1 MHETIPV
8 SEIMVT
14 DVATAAPA
22 ETAAEAART
31 VRDRDVGSVVV
42 VDEEVPV
49 GILTE
54 GDFARHLCERHDL
67 GHVELEAVMS
77 TPLVT
82 VEPDA
87 SIVEAAERLR
97 RHEFKHLPVV
107 DDEADGAGAL
117 RGIVTTSELTYYIP
131 QLMHPP
137 ATHDREPRRL
147 TVRTDTQ
154 YERDDWAFEYH
165 GADETQVSVGDVA
178 VFSKPLSEADV
189 ESFAEVSGDTN
200 RLHLEEP
207 YAAKTRFGRR
217 IVHGV
222 LGVGLISA
230 ALARL
235 PGLSIYLSQEISFR
249 GPVGVGERATARCEI
264 VDDLGGS
271 RFRVQTTVL
280 DENEEPVLE
289 GEAVVLVDEL
299 PPAEAL
305 EEEAAA

>member
-14 DVATAAPA
+14 DVATITPE
-22 ETAAEAART
+22 ETAADAART
-31 VRDRDVGSVVV
+31 VRDWEISSVVV
-42 VDEEVPV
+42 VDEGPV

-54 GDFARHLCERHDL
+54 GDFARHLCDRSDL

-82 VEPDA
+82 IAPDA
-87 SIVEAAERLR
+87 SIVEAAEVLR
-97 RHEFKHLPVV
+97 RHQFEHLPVV
-107 DDEADGAGAL
+107 DDSGGGEGDL

-137 ATHDREPRRL
+137 AEHDREPRRM

-154 YERDDWAFEYH
+154 YEREDWSFEYH
-165 GADETQVSVGDVA
+165 GEDETRVSVGDVA
-178 VFSKPLSEADV
+178 IFEKGLSESDV
-189 ESFAEVSGDTN
+189 ESFAEATGDTN
-200 RLHLEEP
+200 RLHLEES
-207 YAAKTRFGRR
+207 YAVATRFGRR

-235 PGLSIYLSQEISFR
+235 PGLTIYIAQEISFR

-264 VDDLGGS
+264 VEHLGGS
-271 RFRVQTTVL
+271 KFRVETTVL
-280 DENEEPVLE
+280 DESDEPVLE

-299 PPAEAL
+299 PPEGVLEGEAT
-305 EEEAAA
+305 A

>member
-1 MHETIPV
+1 MYETIPV

-14 DVATAAPA
+14 DVATATPT

-31 VRDRDVGSVVV
+31 VRDRNVGSVVV
-42 VDEEVPV
+42 VDGEEPV

-54 GDFARHLCERHDL
+54 GDFARHLCERSDL

-77 TPLVT
+77 MPVVT
-82 VEPDA
+82 IAPDA
-87 SIVEAAERLR
+87 SIVEAAEMLR
-97 RHEFKHLPVV
+97 RHQCKHLPVV
-107 DDEADGAGAL
+107 ANSGEADEL
-117 RGIVTTSELTYYIP
+117 RGIVTTTELTYYIP

-137 ATHDREPRRL
+137 AIHDREPKRL

-154 YERDDWAFEYH
+154 YERDDWSFEYH
-165 GADETQVSVGDVA
+165 GEDETQVSVGDVA
-178 VFSKPLSEADV
+178 IFGKRLSESDV
-189 ESFAEVSGDTN
+189 ESFAEVTGDTN
-200 RLHLEEP
+200 RLHLEAS
-207 YAAKTRFGRR
+207 YAAATRFGER

-271 RFRVQTTVL
+271 KFRVETTVL
-280 DENEEPVLE
+280 DESEEPVLE

-299 PPAEAL
+299 PPEGVLEGEAT
-305 EEEAAA
+305 A